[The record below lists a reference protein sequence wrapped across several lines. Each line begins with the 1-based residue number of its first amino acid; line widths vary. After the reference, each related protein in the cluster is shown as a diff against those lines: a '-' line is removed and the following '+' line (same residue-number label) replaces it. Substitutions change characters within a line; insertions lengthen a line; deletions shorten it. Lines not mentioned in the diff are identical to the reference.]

1 MIGVDDTS
9 APIEPGPYVNS
20 LGMQT
25 KMTRY
30 QISGQVAAGWEPV
43 RTAFCRNFDTSGE
56 VGAAVA
62 VQHRG
67 ELVVDLWGG
76 LRDPATGAPWESD
89 TMVVVF
95 SATKGIAGL
104 VMAYAHSRGWI
115 DYEARVAEYW
125 PEFARN
131 RKGEITIRQLLS
143 HQAGLHAFHQKV
155 DREVIADFDR
165 LARIMEAERP
175 EWPPGQHY
183 AYHIMSLGFYEGEL
197 IRRVDPQHRT
207 LGQVLKEDLA
217 DPLGAEFYIRLPPD
231 IPDDRLAPIQTPGI
245 VASILGLPLAM
256 IPKVLNPWSHVFRS
270 TMVNPGTMIAVD
282 RDTVY
287 ARDLEVPSGGG
298 VGTARA
304 LAKLYGEFATGGK
317 RLGIRR
323 DTLEALKAPAI
334 PPKGGTRDMC
344 LTTDISYSLGFMK
357 PFHGLPIGSPSAF
370 GTPGAGG
377 SMAFAD
383 PEIELGYGYVMNRM
397 GTGVEPDPR
406 DVALR
411 DAIATVLG

>member
-1 MIGVDDTS
+1 
-9 APIEPGPYVNS
+9 
-20 LGMQT
+20 
-25 KMTRY
+25 MTAHRV
-30 QISGQVAAGWEPV
+30 SGHVAAGWEPV
-43 RTAFCRNFDTSGE
+43 RAAFEANFASGAE
-56 VGAAVA
+56 IGAAVA

-67 ELVVDLWGG
+67 AMVVDLWGG
-76 LRDPATGAPWESD
+76 IRDPKSGAPWEKD
-89 TMVVVF
+89 TMVIVF
-95 SATKGIAGL
+95 SATKGVAGL

-131 RKGEITIRQLLS
+131 GKETITVRQLLS

-155 DREVIADFDR
+155 DRAVIADFDR

-175 EWPPGQHY
+175 AWPPGQHY
-183 AYHIMSLGFYEGEL
+183 AYHIITLGFYEGEL
-197 IRRVDPQHRT
+197 IRRTDPQGRT
-207 LGQVLKEDLA
+207 LGQVFQEDIA
-217 DPLGAEFYIRLPPD
+217 DPLGADFYIRLPPD
-231 IPDDRLAPIQTPGI
+231 IPNERLAPIQNPGI

-270 TMVNPGTMIAVD
+270 TMVNPGTTVAVD
-282 RDTVY
+282 KDTVY
-287 ARDLEVPSGGG
+287 ARDLEVPAGGG

-317 RLGIRR
+317 TLGIGPA
-323 DTLEALKAPAI
+323 TLEALKAPAI
-334 PPKGGTRDMC
+334 PPIGGIKDMS

-357 PFHGLPIGSPSAF
+357 PFYGLPIGSPSAF

-383 PEIELGYGYVMNRM
+383 PQIELGYGYVMNRM

-411 DAIATVLG
+411 EVIARVLA

>member
-1 MIGVDDTS
+1 
-9 APIEPGPYVNS
+9 
-20 LGMQT
+20 
-25 KMTRY
+25 MTAHRV
-30 QISGQVAAGWEPV
+30 SGHVATGWEPV
-43 RTAFCRNFDTSGE
+43 RAAFEENFASGAE
-56 VGAAVA
+56 IGAAVA

-67 ELVVDLWGG
+67 AMVVDLWGG
-76 LRDPATGAPWESD
+76 IRDPKSGAPWEKD
-89 TMVVVF
+89 TMVIVF
-95 SATKGIAGL
+95 SATKGVAGL

-115 DYEARVAEYW
+115 DYEARVAVYW
-125 PEFARN
+125 PEFAQN
-131 RKGEITIRQLLS
+131 GKETITVRQLLS

-155 DREVIADFDR
+155 DRAVIADFDR

-175 EWPPGQHY
+175 AWPPGQHY
-183 AYHIMSLGFYEGEL
+183 AYHIITLGFYEGEL
-197 IRRVDPQHRT
+197 IRRTDPQGRT
-207 LGQVLKEDLA
+207 LGQVFQEDIAEPLEA
-217 DPLGAEFYIRLPPD
+217 DFFIRLPPET
-231 IPDDRLAPIQTPGI
+231 PNDRLAPIQNPGI

-270 TMVNPGTMIAVD
+270 TMVNPGTTVAVD
-282 RDTVY
+282 KDTVY
-287 ARDLEVPSGGG
+287 ARDLEVPAGGG

-317 RLGIRR
+317 TLGIGPE
-323 DTLEALKAPAI
+323 TLEALKAPAI
-334 PPKGGTRDMC
+334 RPTGGIKDMS

-357 PFHGLPIGSPSAF
+357 PFYGLPIGSPSAF

-406 DVALR
+406 DVTLR
-411 DAIATVLG
+411 EAIAQVLA

>member
-1 MIGVDDTS
+1 M
-9 APIEPGPYVNS
+9 NKH
-20 LGMQT
+20 L
-25 KMTRY
+25 
-30 QISGQVAAGWEPV
+30 ISGHVAAGWEPV
-43 RTAFCRNFDTSGE
+43 HAAFRGNFGSGAE

-67 ELVVDLWGG
+67 EMVVDLWGG
-76 LRDPATGAPWESD
+76 LRDPATNAPWEKD
-89 TMVVVF
+89 TMVIVF
-95 SATKGIAGL
+95 SATKGVAGL

-125 PEFARN
+125 PEFAQN
-131 RKGEITIRQLLS
+131 GKAGITVRQLLS

-207 LGQVLKEDLA
+207 LGQVLRADIA

-245 VASILGLPLAM
+245 IASISGLPLAM
-256 IPKVLNPWSHVFRS
+256 IPKVLNPRSHVFRS

-282 RDTVY
+282 KDTVY

-304 LAKLYGEFATGGK
+304 LAQLYGEFATGGK
-317 RLGIRR
+317 RLGIRS
-323 DTLEALKAPAI
+323 DTLKALKAPAI
-334 PPKGGTRDMC
+334 PLKGGTKDMC

-357 PFHGLPIGSPSAF
+357 PFFGLPIGSPSAF

-397 GTGVEPDPR
+397 GSGLEPDPR

-411 DAIATVLG
+411 AAIAQVLAGRPV

>member
-1 MIGVDDTS
+1 MTDD
-9 APIEPGPYVNS
+9 
-20 LGMQT
+20 L
-25 KMTRY
+25 
-30 QISGQVAAGWEPV
+30 ISGHVAAGWEPV
-43 RTAFCRNFDTSGE
+43 HKAFRQNFASGAE
-56 VGAAVA
+56 IGAAVA

-67 ELVVDLWGG
+67 EMVVDLWGG
-76 LRDPATGAPWESD
+76 VRDSATGAPWKKD
-89 TMVVVF
+89 TMVIVF
-95 SATKGIAGL
+95 SATKGVSGL

-115 DYEARVAEYW
+115 DYEARVADYW
-125 PEFARN
+125 PEFAQN
-131 RKGEITIRQLLS
+131 GKEKVTVRQLLS

-155 DREVIADFDR
+155 DRNVIADFDR

-183 AYHIMSLGFYEGEL
+183 AYHIISLGFYEGEL

-207 LGQVLKEDLA
+207 LGLVFQEDIA

-231 IPDDRLAPIQTPGI
+231 IPNDRLAPIKNPGI
-245 VASILGLPLAM
+245 VASVLGLPLPM

-270 TMVNPGTMIAVD
+270 TMVNPGTTVSVD
-282 RDTVY
+282 RDRVY
-287 ARDLEVPSGGG
+287 ARDLEVPAGGG

-323 DTLEALKAPAI
+323 ETLDALKAPAI
-334 PPKGGTRDMC
+334 PPTGGTKDMS
-344 LTTDISYSLGFMK
+344 LTVDVSFSLGFMK
-357 PFHGLPIGSPSAF
+357 PFSGFPIGSPSAF

-383 PEIELGYGYVMNRM
+383 PDKELGYGYVMNRM

-411 DAIATVLG
+411 DAVAKVLE